1 MIVRARSPYI
11 IFINEVGQTSGKLE
25 LRIWK
30 NGETKPTLPTYSF
43 TKSIPSP
50 TQTLLRF
57 NISPYLKD
65 FISNL
70 LYDVNTWY
78 CNFECRIFSND
89 VELTPQKIDG
99 IAVNGYTTFL
109 QGQNATAQDLKNSID
124 NLQIGGRN
132 LITKLP
138 KEKSYPA
145 ISFWDYFPLS
155 EKLKEG
161 ETYILNG
168 TVENVGGF
176 ITIGLNN
183 LNGINNYFINLPI
196 NTPFVAN
203 NEMANRTHFSIANQT
218 GVGTSI
224 FKRFKLEKGN
234 KATDWTPAP
243 EDKQDM
249 FSDIKRQIKVGST
262 NKLHYY
268 DIVLNE
274 ISEITA
280 TNIEETCEPILEPQL
295 VQFINRYGGLDFIWF
310 FKMRTDNISIESKEY
325 KLLQQGIGYD
335 TTIGQNAKYNF
346 NGKQSV
352 KMNTGFVNENY
363 NELIQ
368 DLMLSEKVWIN
379 SIPAIVKS
387 SGTEFKTQ
395 IRNKNINYEIE
406 FEYAFDLINN
416 MQ

>member
-30 NGETKPTLPTYSF
+30 NGETKPTLPNYSF
-43 TKSIPSP
+43 TKSIPSS

-65 FISNL
+65 FISNEL
-70 LYDVNTWY
+70 NDVETWY
-78 CNFECRIFSND
+78 CNFECRLFSNN
-89 VELTPQKIDG
+89 VELTAQKVEG
-99 IAVNGYTTFL
+99 IAINGYTTFL
-109 QGQNATAQDLKNSID
+109 QGQN
-124 NLQIGGRN
+124 
-132 LITKLP
+132 
-138 KEKSYPA
+138 Y
-145 ISFWDYFPLS
+145 S
-155 EKLKEG
+155 ES
-161 ETYILNG
+161 
-168 TVENVGGF
+168 NV
-176 ITIGLNN
+176 
-183 LNGINNYFINLPI
+183 
-196 NTPFVAN
+196 
-203 NEMANRTHFSIANQT
+203 NRFTN
-218 GVGTSI
+218 
-224 FKRFKLEKGN
+224 
-234 KATDWTPAP
+234 
-243 EDKQDM
+243 
-249 FSDIKRQIKVGST
+249 IKRQIKVGNT
-262 NKLHYY
+262 NKLHSY
-268 DIVLNE
+268 DSLLNK

-280 TNIEETCEPILEPQL
+280 TNVEETCEPILEPQL
-295 VQFINRYGGLDFIWF
+295 VQFVNRYGGLDFIWF
-310 FKMRTDNISIESKEY
+310 FKMRTDSISTESKEY
-325 KLLQQGIGYD
+325 KLLQPAMEYD

-352 KMNTGFVNENY
+352 RMNTGFVNENY

-368 DLMLSEKVWIN
+368 DLILSEKVWIN

>member
-30 NGETKPTLPTYSF
+30 KGETKPTLATYSF

-65 FISNL
+65 FISNKL
-70 LYDVNTWY
+70 NDVNTWY
-78 CNFECRIFSND
+78 CNFECRLFSND
-89 VELTPQKIDG
+89 VELPLQKIEG

-109 QGQNATAQDLKNSID
+109 QGQN
-124 NLQIGGRN
+124 
-132 LITKLP
+132 
-138 KEKSYPA
+138 Y
-145 ISFWDYFPLS
+145 S
-155 EKLKEG
+155 ES
-161 ETYILNG
+161 N
-168 TVENVGGF
+168 
-176 ITIGLNN
+176 
-183 LNGINNYFINLPI
+183 
-196 NTPFVAN
+196 
-203 NEMANRTHFSIANQT
+203 ANRFSN
-218 GVGTSI
+218 
-224 FKRFKLEKGN
+224 
-234 KATDWTPAP
+234 
-243 EDKQDM
+243 
-249 FSDIKRQIKVGST
+249 IKRQIKIGST
-262 NKLHYY
+262 NKLHSYNS
-268 DIVLNE
+268 LLKE

-280 TNIEETCEPILEPQL
+280 TNVEQTCEPILEPQL
-295 VQFINRYGGLDFIWF
+295 VQFVNRYGGLDFIWF
-310 FKMRTDNISIESKEY
+310 FKMRTDSISTESKDY
-325 KLLQQGIGYD
+325 KLLQPAMTYD

-352 KMNTGFVNENY
+352 KINTGFVNENY

>member
-11 IFINEVGQTSGKLE
+11 IFIDEVGQTSGKLE

-43 TKSIPSP
+43 TKSIPSA

-65 FISNL
+65 FISNEL
-70 LYDVNTWY
+70 NDVDTWY
-78 CNFECRIFSND
+78 CNFECRLFSND
-89 VELTPQKIDG
+89 VELTEQKIEG

-109 QGQNATAQDLKNSID
+109 QGQN
-124 NLQIGGRN
+124 
-132 LITKLP
+132 
-138 KEKSYPA
+138 Y
-145 ISFWDYFPLS
+145 S
-155 EKLKEG
+155 ES
-161 ETYILNG
+161 N
-168 TVENVGGF
+168 
-176 ITIGLNN
+176 
-183 LNGINNYFINLPI
+183 
-196 NTPFVAN
+196 
-203 NEMANRTHFSIANQT
+203 ANRFSN
-218 GVGTSI
+218 
-224 FKRFKLEKGN
+224 
-234 KATDWTPAP
+234 
-243 EDKQDM
+243 
-249 FSDIKRQIKVGST
+249 IKRQIKVGST
-262 NKLHYY
+262 NKLHSY
-268 DIVLNE
+268 DSLLNE
-274 ISEITA
+274 ITEITA

-295 VQFINRYGGLDFIWF
+295 VQFVNRYGGLDFIWF
-310 FKMRTDNISIESKEY
+310 FKMRTDSISTESKEY
-325 KLLQQGIGYD
+325 KLLQPGMEYD

-368 DLMLSEKVWIN
+368 DLMLSEKVWIEGV
-379 SIPAIVKS
+379 PAIVKS
-387 SGTEFKTQ
+387 TGTEFKTQ

>member
-11 IFINEVGQTSGKLE
+11 IFIDEVGQTSGKLE

-65 FISNL
+65 FISNEL
-70 LYDVNTWY
+70 IDIDTWY
-78 CNFECRIFSND
+78 CKFECRLFSND
-89 VELTPQKIDG
+89 VELTAQKIDG
-99 IAVNGYTTFL
+99 IAVNGYT
-109 QGQNATAQDLKNSID
+109 
-124 NLQIGGRN
+124 
-132 LITKLP
+132 
-138 KEKSYPA
+138 SYLDGMNYSVA
-145 ISFWDYFPLS
+145 
-155 EKLKEG
+155 
-161 ETYILNG
+161 
-168 TVENVGGF
+168 ENDF
-176 ITIGLNN
+176 
-183 LNGINNYFINLPI
+183 
-196 NTPFVAN
+196 TP
-203 NEMANRTHFSIANQT
+203 
-218 GVGTSI
+218 
-224 FKRFKLEKGN
+224 
-234 KATDWTPAP
+234 
-243 EDKQDM
+243 M
-249 FSDIKRQIKVGST
+249 FNPNIKRQMISDQLAFSTLYLFKLNNEGSYISYDFEQRFTEFSNIKGLYPID
-262 NKLHYY
+262 NYA
-268 DIVLNE
+268 NE
-274 ISEITA
+274 
-280 TNIEETCEPILEPQL
+280 TNIYDSNFNIKLNIYFDKICEPILMPQK
-295 VQFINRYGGLDFIWF
+295 VSFINRYGGLDFIWF
-310 FKMRTDNISIESKEY
+310 FKMRTDSISIESKEY
-325 KLLQQGIGYD
+325 KLLQPAMNYNP
-335 TTIGQNAKYNF
+335 TIGQNAKYNF

>member
-11 IFINEVGQTSGKLE
+11 IFIDEVGQTSGKLE

-43 TKSIPSP
+43 TKSIPSA

-65 FISNL
+65 FISNEL
-70 LYDVNTWY
+70 NDVDTWY
-78 CNFECRIFSND
+78 CNFECRLFSND
-89 VELTPQKIDG
+89 VELTEQKIEG

-109 QGQNATAQDLKNSID
+109 QGQN
-124 NLQIGGRN
+124 
-132 LITKLP
+132 
-138 KEKSYPA
+138 Y
-145 ISFWDYFPLS
+145 S
-155 EKLKEG
+155 ES
-161 ETYILNG
+161 N
-168 TVENVGGF
+168 
-176 ITIGLNN
+176 
-183 LNGINNYFINLPI
+183 
-196 NTPFVAN
+196 
-203 NEMANRTHFSIANQT
+203 ANRFTN
-218 GVGTSI
+218 
-224 FKRFKLEKGN
+224 
-234 KATDWTPAP
+234 
-243 EDKQDM
+243 
-249 FSDIKRQIKVGST
+249 IKRQIKVGST
-262 NKLHYY
+262 NKLHSY
-268 DIVLNE
+268 DSLLNE

-280 TNIEETCEPILEPQL
+280 TNIEETCEQILEPQL
-295 VQFINRYGGLDFIWF
+295 VQFVNRYGGLDFIWF
-310 FKMRTDNISIESKEY
+310 FKMRTDSISTESKEY
-325 KLLQQGIGYD
+325 KLLQPTMEYD

>member
-11 IFINEVGQTSGKLE
+11 IFIDEVGQTSGKLE

-30 NGETKPTLPTYSF
+30 YGETKPTLPTYSF

-65 FISNL
+65 FISNEL
-70 LYDVNTWY
+70 VSVNTWY
-78 CNFECRIFSND
+78 CKFECRLFSND
-89 VELTPQKIDG
+89 VELTEQKIDG
-99 IAVNGYTTFL
+99 IAVNGYTEFL
-109 QGQNATAQDLKNSID
+109 QGQN
-124 NLQIGGRN
+124 
-132 LITKLP
+132 
-138 KEKSYPA
+138 Y
-145 ISFWDYFPLS
+145 S
-155 EKLKEG
+155 ERY
-161 ETYILNG
+161 T
-168 TVENVGGF
+168 
-176 ITIGLNN
+176 
-183 LNGINNYFINLPI
+183 
-196 NTPFVAN
+196 
-203 NEMANRTHFSIANQT
+203 NRFTN
-218 GVGTSI
+218 
-224 FKRFKLEKGN
+224 
-234 KATDWTPAP
+234 
-243 EDKQDM
+243 
-249 FSDIKRQIKVGST
+249 IKRQIKIGST
-262 NKLHYY
+262 NTLHSY
-268 DIVLNE
+268 DKFLNK

-280 TNIEETCEPILEPQL
+280 TNVEEICEPILEPQL

-310 FKMRTDNISIESKEY
+310 FKMRTDSISTESKEY
-325 KLLQQGIGYD
+325 KLLQPAMNYD

-346 NGKQSV
+346 NGKQSI

>member
-11 IFINEVGQTSGKLE
+11 IFIDEVGQTSGKLE

-43 TKSIPSP
+43 TKSIPSS

-65 FISNL
+65 FISNEL
-70 LYDVNTWY
+70 NDVDTWY
-78 CNFECRIFSND
+78 CYFECRLFSNN
-89 VELTPQKIDG
+89 VELTEQKIEG

-109 QGQNATAQDLKNSID
+109 QGQN
-124 NLQIGGRN
+124 
-132 LITKLP
+132 
-138 KEKSYPA
+138 Y
-145 ISFWDYFPLS
+145 S
-155 EKLKEG
+155 ES
-161 ETYILNG
+161 N
-168 TVENVGGF
+168 
-176 ITIGLNN
+176 
-183 LNGINNYFINLPI
+183 
-196 NTPFVAN
+196 
-203 NEMANRTHFSIANQT
+203 ANRFTN
-218 GVGTSI
+218 
-224 FKRFKLEKGN
+224 
-234 KATDWTPAP
+234 
-243 EDKQDM
+243 
-249 FSDIKRQIKVGST
+249 IKRQIKVGST
-262 NKLHYY
+262 NKLHSY
-268 DIVLNE
+268 DILLNE

-280 TNIEETCEPILEPQL
+280 TNVEETCEPILDPQL
-295 VQFINRYGGLDFIWF
+295 VQFVNRYGGLDFIWF
-310 FKMRTDNISIESKEY
+310 FKMRTDSISTESKEY
-325 KLLQQGIGYD
+325 KLLQPNLNYD
-335 TTIGQNAKYNF
+335 ITIGQNAKYNF

-352 KMNTGFVNENY
+352 RMNTGFVNENY

-368 DLMLSEKVWIN
+368 DLILSEKVWIN

>member
-30 NGETKPTLPTYSF
+30 KGETKPTLPTYSF

-65 FISNL
+65 FISNAL
-70 LYDVNTWY
+70 NDVNTWY
-78 CNFECRIFSND
+78 CYFECRLFSNN
-89 VELTPQKIDG
+89 VELTAQKIEG

-109 QGQNATAQDLKNSID
+109 QGQN
-124 NLQIGGRN
+124 
-132 LITKLP
+132 
-138 KEKSYPA
+138 Y
-145 ISFWDYFPLS
+145 S
-155 EKLKEG
+155 ES
-161 ETYILNG
+161 N
-168 TVENVGGF
+168 
-176 ITIGLNN
+176 
-183 LNGINNYFINLPI
+183 
-196 NTPFVAN
+196 
-203 NEMANRTHFSIANQT
+203 ANRFSN
-218 GVGTSI
+218 
-224 FKRFKLEKGN
+224 
-234 KATDWTPAP
+234 
-243 EDKQDM
+243 
-249 FSDIKRQIKVGST
+249 IKRQIKIGST
-262 NKLHYY
+262 NKLHSYNSL
-268 DIVLNE
+268 LNE
-274 ISEITA
+274 ITEITA
-280 TNIEETCEPILEPQL
+280 TNVEQTCEPILEPQL
-295 VQFINRYGGLDFIWF
+295 VQFVNRYGGLDFIWF
-310 FKMRTDNISIESKEY
+310 FKMRTDSITTEAKEY
-325 KLLQQGIGYD
+325 KLLQPNLNYD

-352 KMNTGFVNENY
+352 RMNTGFVNENY

-368 DLMLSEKVWIN
+368 DLILSEKVWIN

-387 SGTEFKTQ
+387 TGTEFKTQ

>member
-43 TKSIPSP
+43 TKPIPSA

-65 FISNL
+65 FISNEL
-70 LYDVNTWY
+70 NDVDTWY
-78 CNFECRIFSND
+78 CNFECRLFSNN
-89 VELTPQKIDG
+89 VELTAQKVEG
-99 IAVNGYTTFL
+99 IAVNGYTSFL
-109 QGQNATAQDLKNSID
+109 QGQN
-124 NLQIGGRN
+124 
-132 LITKLP
+132 
-138 KEKSYPA
+138 Y
-145 ISFWDYFPLS
+145 S
-155 EKLKEG
+155 ES
-161 ETYILNG
+161 N
-168 TVENVGGF
+168 
-176 ITIGLNN
+176 
-183 LNGINNYFINLPI
+183 
-196 NTPFVAN
+196 
-203 NEMANRTHFSIANQT
+203 ANRFTN
-218 GVGTSI
+218 
-224 FKRFKLEKGN
+224 
-234 KATDWTPAP
+234 
-243 EDKQDM
+243 
-249 FSDIKRQIKVGST
+249 IKRQIKIGST
-262 NKLHYY
+262 NKLHAFSAG
-268 DIVLNE
+268 V

-280 TNIEETCEPILEPQL
+280 TNVEQTCEPILEPQL
-295 VQFINRYGGLDFIWF
+295 VQFVNRYGGLDFIWF
-310 FKMRTDNISIESKEY
+310 FKMRTDSISTESKEY
-325 KLLQQGIGYD
+325 KLLQPAMTYD

-368 DLMLSEKVWIN
+368 DLILSEKVWIN

>member
-30 NGETKPTLPTYSF
+30 KGETKPTLPTYSF
-43 TKSIPSP
+43 TKSIPSA
-50 TQTLLRF
+50 TQTKLTF

-65 FISNL
+65 FISNKL
-70 LYDVNTWY
+70 NDVDTWY
-78 CNFECRIFSND
+78 CYFECRLFSNN
-89 VELTPQKIDG
+89 VELAEQKIEG

-109 QGQNATAQDLKNSID
+109 QGQN
-124 NLQIGGRN
+124 
-132 LITKLP
+132 
-138 KEKSYPA
+138 Y
-145 ISFWDYFPLS
+145 S
-155 EKLKEG
+155 ES
-161 ETYILNG
+161 N
-168 TVENVGGF
+168 
-176 ITIGLNN
+176 
-183 LNGINNYFINLPI
+183 
-196 NTPFVAN
+196 
-203 NEMANRTHFSIANQT
+203 ANRFTN
-218 GVGTSI
+218 
-224 FKRFKLEKGN
+224 
-234 KATDWTPAP
+234 
-243 EDKQDM
+243 
-249 FSDIKRQIKVGST
+249 IKRQTKVGST
-262 NKLHYY
+262 NKLHSY
-268 DIVLNE
+268 DSLLNE
-274 ISEITA
+274 IAEITA
-280 TNIEETCEPILEPQL
+280 TNVEETCEPILEPQL
-295 VQFINRYGGLDFIWF
+295 VQFVNRYGGLDFIWF
-310 FKMRTDNISIESKEY
+310 FKMRTDSISTESKDY
-325 KLLQQGIGYD
+325 KLLQPNLNYD

-352 KMNTGFVNENY
+352 RMNTGFVNENY

>member
-30 NGETKPTLPTYSF
+30 KGETKPTLPTYSF

-65 FISNL
+65 FISNEL
-70 LYDVNTWY
+70 INVDTWY
-78 CNFECRIFSND
+78 CNFECRLFSND
-89 VELTPQKIDG
+89 VELTEQKIEG
-99 IAVNGYTTFL
+99 IAVNGYNRFL
-109 QGQNATAQDLKNSID
+109 DGQN
-124 NLQIGGRN
+124 
-132 LITKLP
+132 
-138 KEKSYPA
+138 Y
-145 ISFWDYFPLS
+145 S
-155 EKLKEG
+155 ER
-161 ETYILNG
+161 
-168 TVENVGGF
+168 F
-176 ITIGLNN
+176 
-183 LNGINNYFINLPI
+183 
-196 NTPFVAN
+196 
-203 NEMANRTHFSIANQT
+203 ANRFTNIN
-218 GVGTSI
+218 
-224 FKRFKLEKGN
+224 
-234 KATDWTPAP
+234 
-243 EDKQDM
+243 
-249 FSDIKRQIKVGST
+249 RQIKIGST
-262 NKLHYY
+262 NTLHYY
-268 DIVLNE
+268 DRFQKKIL
-274 ISEITA
+274 EITA
-280 TNIEETCEPILEPQL
+280 TNVEETCEPILEPQL
-295 VQFINRYGGLDFIWF
+295 VQFINNYGGLDFIWF
-310 FKMRTDNISIESKEY
+310 FKMRTDSISIESKDY
-325 KLLQQGIGYD
+325 KLLQPAMNYD

-352 KMNTGFVNENY
+352 KMNTGFVPENY

>member
-11 IFINEVGQTSGKLE
+11 VFINEAGQTSGKLE

-30 NGETKPTLPTYSF
+30 KGETKPTLPTYSF
-43 TKSIPSP
+43 SKPIPSP

-65 FISNL
+65 FISNEL
-70 LYDVNTWY
+70 NNVDTWY
-78 CNFECRIFSND
+78 CNFECRLFSNN
-89 VELTPQKIDG
+89 VELTEQKIEG

-109 QGQNATAQDLKNSID
+109 QGQN
-124 NLQIGGRN
+124 
-132 LITKLP
+132 
-138 KEKSYPA
+138 Y
-145 ISFWDYFPLS
+145 S
-155 EKLKEG
+155 ES
-161 ETYILNG
+161 N
-168 TVENVGGF
+168 
-176 ITIGLNN
+176 
-183 LNGINNYFINLPI
+183 
-196 NTPFVAN
+196 
-203 NEMANRTHFSIANQT
+203 ANRFSN
-218 GVGTSI
+218 
-224 FKRFKLEKGN
+224 
-234 KATDWTPAP
+234 
-243 EDKQDM
+243 
-249 FSDIKRQIKVGST
+249 IKRQIKVGST
-262 NKLHYY
+262 NKLHTFS
-268 DIVLNE
+268 DGV

-280 TNIEETCEPILEPQL
+280 TNVEQTCEPILEPQL
-295 VQFINRYGGLDFIWF
+295 VQFVNRYGGLDFIWF
-310 FKMRTDNISIESKEY
+310 FKMRTDSISTESKEY
-325 KLLQQGIGYD
+325 KLLQQGMYYD

-346 NGKQSV
+346 YGKQSV
-352 KMNTGFVNENY
+352 KMNTGFVPENY

>member
-30 NGETKPTLPTYSF
+30 KGETKPTLPTYSF

-65 FISNL
+65 FISNKL
-70 LYDVNTWY
+70 NDVDTWY
-78 CNFECRIFSND
+78 CNFECKVFSNN
-89 VELTPQKIDG
+89 VELPLQKIEG

-109 QGQNATAQDLKNSID
+109 QGQN
-124 NLQIGGRN
+124 
-132 LITKLP
+132 
-138 KEKSYPA
+138 Y
-145 ISFWDYFPLS
+145 S
-155 EKLKEG
+155 ES
-161 ETYILNG
+161 
-168 TVENVGGF
+168 
-176 ITIGLNN
+176 
-183 LNGINNYFINLPI
+183 
-196 NTPFVAN
+196 NT
-203 NEMANRTHFSIANQT
+203 NRFTN
-218 GVGTSI
+218 
-224 FKRFKLEKGN
+224 
-234 KATDWTPAP
+234 
-243 EDKQDM
+243 
-249 FSDIKRQIKVGST
+249 IKRQIKIGST
-262 NKLHYY
+262 NKLHTFSAG
-268 DIVLNE
+268 V

-280 TNIEETCEPILEPQL
+280 TNVEQTCEPILEPQL
-295 VQFINRYGGLDFIWF
+295 VQFVNRYGGLDFIWF
-310 FKMRTDNISIESKEY
+310 FKMRTDSISTESKEY
-325 KLLQQGIGYD
+325 KLLQPAMTYD